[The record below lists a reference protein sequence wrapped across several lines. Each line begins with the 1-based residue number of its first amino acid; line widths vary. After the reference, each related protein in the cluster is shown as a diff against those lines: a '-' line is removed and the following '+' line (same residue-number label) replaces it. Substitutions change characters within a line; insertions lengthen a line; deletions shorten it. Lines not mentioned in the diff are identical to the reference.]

1 MLILA
6 NHAIDR
12 KDPDYI
18 NIQVMNRVL
27 GAGPSSR
34 LFRIIREEKGYTYGV
49 ASGFTATRYMN
60 HFQASTSVRTD
71 VTEAAL
77 TELLKQFADIR
88 DRVVPADELADA
100 RSAIASSFVLGLESS
115 QAILSRW
122 MEQRMDDLP
131 EDYWDTYTNKVMA
144 VSAEDVQRVAK
155 KFVPLEN
162 IRIIAVG
169 DAAKIA
175 ELLAKFGTVEQIPAD
190 SM

>member
-1 MLILA
+1 
-6 NHAIDR
+6 
-12 KDPDYI
+12 
-18 NIQVMNRVL
+18 
-27 GAGPSSR
+27 
-34 LFRIIREEKGYTYGV
+34 
-49 ASGFTATRYMN
+49 
-60 HFQASTSVRTD
+60 
-71 VTEAAL
+71 
-77 TELLKQFADIR
+77 
-88 DRVVPADELADA
+88 
-100 RSAIASSFVLGLESS
+100 
-115 QAILSRW
+115 
-122 MEQRMDDLP
+122 LP